1 MAVTAAQVKELR
13 EKTGAGMLDCK
24 NALAASDGDMD
35 KAVDWLREKGIAKSV
50 KKANRIAAEGLS
62 KVVVDGN
69 KAVIV
74 EVNSETDFV
83 AKNEQFLNLLDTVAK
98 TILASD
104 AKTNEEALAL
114 TAGDKTL
121 NDLFVEATATI
132 GEKIVL
138 RRFVVLTKNDDEIFG
153 DYMHNGGAK
162 STVVVM
168 KGSNAELA
176 HYIAMQVASMAPTY
190 VSSADL
196 PKDVVEHETSIQT
209 EIVKNDP
216 KNASKPEAIIA
227 KMVEGKVSKALKD
240 MCLVDQEYFLDTHK
254 KVAQVLKEANTSV
267 VTFVRY
273 EVGEGM
279 EKRQENF
286 AEEVAKQMGA

>member
-24 NALAASDGDMD
+24 NALAASDGNME
-35 KAVDWLREKGIAKSV
+35 KAIDWLREKGIAKSV

-62 KVVVDGN
+62 KVVIDGN
-69 KAVIV
+69 KAIIV

-83 AKNEQFLNLLDTVAK
+83 AKNEQFLTLLDTVAK
-98 TILASD
+98 TILASN
-104 AKTNEEALAL
+104 ASTNEEALAL
-114 TAGDKTL
+114 VVDGKTL

-138 RRFVVLTKNDDEIFG
+138 RRFVTVSKNDDEIFG

-162 STVVVM
+162 STIVVL

-176 HYIAMQVASMAPTY
+176 HYIAMQIASMAPQY

-196 PKDVVEHETSIQT
+196 PTEVVEHERAIQT

-216 KNASKPEAIIA
+216 KNASKPAQIVE

-240 MCLVDQEYFLDTHK
+240 MCLVDQEYFLDTNK
-254 KVAQVLKEANTSV
+254 KVSQVLKEANTSV
-267 VTFVRY
+267 VTFIRY